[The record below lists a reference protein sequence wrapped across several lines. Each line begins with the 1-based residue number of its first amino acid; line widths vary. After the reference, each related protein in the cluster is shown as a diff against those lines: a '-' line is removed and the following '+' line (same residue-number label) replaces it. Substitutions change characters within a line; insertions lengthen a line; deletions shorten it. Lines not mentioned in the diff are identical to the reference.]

1 MSKLQAEL
9 AVRVLHMGTFAHLEH
24 FKTGSYAAHKA
35 LETLYTD
42 LPDTIDSFIEQWQGK
57 HGKIST
63 YPTWSPVLRPCA
75 KMCEDLVAWID
86 ENRDDLMDNDIS
98 LDNALAEIRTV
109 LLQAMYRLNEL
120 S

>member
-9 AVRVLHMGTFAHLEH
+9 AVHVLHMGTFAHLEH

-42 LPDTIDSFIEQWQGK
+42 LPD
-57 HGKIST
+57 
-63 YPTWSPVLRPCA
+63 
-75 KMCEDLVAWID
+75 
-86 ENRDDLMDNDIS
+86 
-98 LDNALAEIRTV
+98 ALADIRTV

>member
-24 FKTGSYAAHKA
+24 FKTPSYAAHKA

-42 LPDTIDSFIEQWQGK
+42 LPDTVDSFIEQWQGK
-57 HGKIST
+57 HGKIES
-63 YPTWSPVLRPCA
+63 YPAWAPVIRPCA
-75 KMCEDLVAWID
+75 KMCEDLVLWID
-86 ENRDDLMDNDIS
+86 ENRDDLMDDDIS